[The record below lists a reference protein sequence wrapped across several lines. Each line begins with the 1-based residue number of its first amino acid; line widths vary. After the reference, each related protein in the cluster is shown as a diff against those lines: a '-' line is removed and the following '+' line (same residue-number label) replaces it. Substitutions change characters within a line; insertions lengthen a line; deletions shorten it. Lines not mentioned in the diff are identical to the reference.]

1 MANVAIFVANGFED
15 TEVVATVDV
24 LRRAEKLFNG
34 SFPVV
39 DIVSISDSKQVKG
52 SWNIEIKADKL
63 ISEIDFS
70 KYDCLI
76 LPGGLVGVEHLKEN
90 DVLMNAIEKHAK
102 ENKVVAAICAAP
114 QILGKLELVNGIEVT
129 HYPGCTQ
136 YLDKAIKKSH
146 MSAIADKN
154 IITGSSIGGVL
165 QFALQIV
172 DHFTS
177 TEQMLKLHETLV
189 FNY

>member
-1 MANVAIFVANGFED
+1 MAKIAIFVANGFED

-24 LRRAEKLFNG
+24 LRRAEKLFPG

-39 DIVSISDSKQVKG
+39 DIVSINDSKQVKG
-52 SWNIEIKADKL
+52 AWNIQITADKL
-63 ISEIDFS
+63 IGEINFS
-70 KYDCLI
+70 NYDCLV
-76 LPGGLVGVEHLKEN
+76 LPGGKEGVDHLKSNEI
-90 DVLMNAIEKHAK
+90 LMNAVEKHGK
-102 ENKVVAAICAAP
+102 ENKIIAAICAAP
-114 QILGKLELVNGIEVT
+114 QILGKLGLVDGIEIT
-129 HYPGCTQ
+129 HYPGCDQ
-136 YLDKAIKKSH
+136 NLEKAIKKPH

-154 IITGSSIGGVL
+154 IITGSSIGGAL

-177 TEQMLKLHETLV
+177 TEQMLELHQTLV